1 VPSCL
6 SGNHNFFRY
15 MTENDYPMSLKSK
28 AAVFKKL
35 HYRLFL
41 YLAVALIFAM
51 PIRTA
56 LEHHFLYFP
65 EPLHEATP
73 ATVGLTYEEVTFQA
87 TDGTRL
93 NGWLVPGRPD
103 APVVLFCMGN
113 AGNISHRLETL
124 QLLHDLGVAVFILDY
139 RGYGLSEGK
148 ASEEGT
154 YHDVVGALELLN
166 KRGWPADR
174 IIIFGRSL
182 GAAIGLEAALRTSP
196 AGLIMESA
204 FTSITAMGRYHYPLI
219 QRLLGWLI
227 GAKYNNLKKI
237 AGLESPLL
245 LIHGKGDTI
254 CPPQMAEELYTRVP
268 EEKQLLWIPGADHN
282 NGFIVGGEFY
292 RLALRQAI
300 FQWTGFA
307 TEIN

>member
-1 VPSCL
+1 MY
-6 SGNHNFFRY
+6 F
-15 MTENDYPMSLKSK
+15 KSK
-28 AAVFKKL
+28 TAVFKKL
-35 HYRLFL
+35 HYRLFI

-51 PIRTA
+51 PARTA

-87 TDGTRL
+87 TDDTLL
-93 NGWLVPGRPD
+93 NGWLVPGQSD
-103 APVVLFCMGN
+103 APIVLFCMGN
-113 AGNISHRLETL
+113 AGNISYRLETL
-124 QLLHDLGVAVFILDY
+124 QLLHDLGVAVFILNY

-148 ASEEGT
+148 ASEQGT
-154 YHDVVGALELLN
+154 YNDVAGALELLN
-166 KRGWPADR
+166 NRGWPAER

-182 GAAIGLEAALRTSP
+182 GAAISLEAALSSPP

-204 FTSITAMGRYHYPLI
+204 FTSITAMGRHHYPLL

-227 GAKYNNLKKI
+227 GAKYDNLNKI

-254 CPPQMAEELYTRVP
+254 CPPQMAEELYSRAP
-268 EEKQLLWIPGADHN
+268 EDKRLLWVPGADHN

-292 RLALRQAI
+292 RLALRQA
-300 FQWTGFA
+300 FFEWTGF
-307 TEIN
+307 TIKN

>member
-1 VPSCL
+1 
-6 SGNHNFFRY
+6 
-15 MTENDYPMSLKSK
+15 MSFKSK

-35 HYRLFL
+35 HYRLFI
-41 YLAVALIFAM
+41 YLVVALIFAM
-51 PIRTA
+51 PARTA

-65 EPLHEATP
+65 ESGQKVTP
-73 ATVGLTYEEVTFQA
+73 ATAGLTYEEVAFQA

-103 APVVLFCMGN
+103 APIVLFCMGN

-124 QLLHDLGVAVFILDY
+124 LLLHDLGVAVFILNY

-154 YHDVVGALELLN
+154 YHDVIGALELLN
-166 KRGWPADR
+166 KRGWSAER
-174 IIIFGRSL
+174 VIIFGRSL

-204 FTSITAMGRYHYPLI
+204 FTSITAMGRHHYSLL

-227 GAKYNNLKKI
+227 GAKYDNLNKI

-245 LIHGKGDTI
+245 LIHGKKDTI
-254 CPPQMAEELYTRVP
+254 CPPRMAEELYARAP
-268 EEKQLLWIPGADHN
+268 QEKRLLWIPGGDHN

-292 RLALRQAI
+292 RQALKQSI
-300 FQWTGFA
+300 FQWTGFV
-307 TEIN
+307 TKD